1 MDFESIALTTRPPRL
16 GQVLA
21 QLNVV
26 TIIGLLIP
34 YMYCESE
41 TTNPLGHQREHG
53 RNAAMHFVLC
63 SNWSRALLGYYEYV

>member
-41 TTNPLGHQREHG
+41 TTNPLWHQRGHG
-53 RNAAMHFVLC
+53 MNAAMHLVLC
-63 SNWSRALLGYYEYV
+63 SKWSRPLLGIYEYM